1 MVVNVAKQCQVRQV
15 SDATDS
21 QIGHC
26 MRSLARV
33 WRKVSF
39 AQPIGLIRSDKIA
52 AYGGRA
58 DRIFSTSTPTTPKN
72 VFPTDCIMELSLT
85 INTVPL
91 LYLLGL
97 LKRTS

>member
-1 MVVNVAKQCQVRQV
+1 
-15 SDATDS
+15 
-21 QIGHC
+21 
-26 MRSLARV
+26 MRSLVRV

-39 AQPIGLIRSDKIA
+39 AQPIELSGSDKIA

-58 DRIFSTSTPTTPKN
+58 DRIFSTSSPTTPKN
-72 VFPTDCIMELSLT
+72 VFPTDCMMELSLA
-85 INTVPL
+85 INTEPL